1 MFDYKAL
8 GLFFLLLIA
17 CAVVACAT
25 TQAPQSLAVEAK
37 TLLEQADSKGADE
50 EAPAIFAKAKENLLK
65 GDRAMQDKKYDLAKH
80 MYERAIVDAE
90 LAMAKADQ
98 QFASQ
103 SAEELEQT
111 IDTMQQEL

>member
-1 MFDYKAL
+1 MIDYKAVSL
-8 GLFFLLLIA
+8 LFLLLVA

-50 EAPAIFAKAKENLLK
+50 EAPAIFAKAKENFLK
-65 GDRAMQDKKYDLAKH
+65 GDRAMQSKKYDLAKH

-90 LAMAKADQ
+90 LAIAKVDQDYATQTAD
-98 QFASQ
+98 
-103 SAEELEQT
+103 ELEQT
-111 IDTMQQEL
+111 IETMQQKL